1 MAHSGRRK
9 NRGPDRSI
17 LIFSPG
23 FHLDTQNSPSRFN
36 HMMPQTII
44 PTIIGSLFLTL
55 GSTAKVLRVDSGAE
69 GAADG
74 ETWADAF
81 VDLQNA
87 LEAAQSGD
95 EIWIAAG
102 IYKPSSEADQDS
114 SFRLKSGLAIY
125 GGFSGSE
132 SIRAERNPDPLT
144 NLTILSGDLL
154 ENDVGDFENREDNS
168 RSVVTARD
176 LEGIAALDGLTI
188 ARGGTTAS
196 SVGSGA
202 GIDIWNSFVDLRRI
216 RFIENR
222 GRISGGCSFYDSTV
236 TLEGCSFESNEG
248 SQRGG
253 GIYSFQSQI
262 SIDACR
268 FEGNA
273 AESGGAI
280 YLLESNVL
288 ATNLSFTKNQ
298 GRNGGAIYA
307 ERTQIDLWNSILA
320 ENGNKNELA
329 SFVGYGGGVYAKR
342 SEFKITNCA
351 FIGNIVQRA
360 GGAIYAVSG
369 TPPETA
375 EEVVKVVNS
384 TFFGN
389 GVVEAEFFSPPST
402 VFVSQTPSSLI
413 LQNSIV
419 APAPG
424 QPEQFVFSD
433 QPPFL
438 SQPLHPD
445 TCCNLIEGGLAGY
458 EESIDASP
466 LFIDPIGPD
475 GIPATADD
483 DLRLQSNSPAVGNA
497 RTDLLPN
504 DSADLDADSNTDEPT
519 PLDLSGQPRLSGL
532 GLELGAFETQGLFF
546 TANNIEQAQPGEG
559 EVTISDW
566 LSGYSA
572 DDGLTV
578 VFTRINSANALPFLA
593 EPTLSDTGALIFT
606 PAPNASGIAIYEIS
620 ISDSSGNLPAPP
632 TQGFSISI
640 GQRVWRVDASAEG
653 HGDGTTWEDAFARF
667 EDALA
672 IAKAGDQIW
681 VAQGRYTP
689 EFASGQSFQIP
700 SSVAVYGG
708 FQGTEGTLDQR
719 STDPGSHPTLLDG
732 DLAGDDNGLENR
744 SDNSAHVIVLDE
756 ADSST
761 IVDRFTI
768 RGGDASHPDGE
779 SQGGAILS
787 SGNPIFSNLTIIENR
802 AVYGGGIF
810 SLEGAPQISNCL
822 FQKNIALEDGGAL
835 SLDSGF
841 GNVDTEMA
849 SLEECQFYQNSA
861 ESFGGAIK
869 TQRDLLLIKSCRFE
883 ENSAGSGGALRFS
896 HTSIDLIE
904 CDFIKNSASSGAAIS
919 AYNYSGRIQL
929 NRFFGNSADRDGGA
943 GFFLSGSDPQFTN
956 CLFSG
961 NSAGDEGGAIK
972 VDRSNLKLTHCTLA
986 NNSALWGGGLSLDAE
1001 ENHTLQN
1008 SIIWGNHSFG
1018 LPSEVVWFHDDYF
1031 YSSDIPDSFSTL
1043 TPDSGGLLVRG
1054 GLRNRDDVMLAPPL
1068 FLNPTG
1074 LDGIAGTEDDDLRT
1088 GPSSP
1093 AHGAGLPGILPAD
1106 LYDFDGD
1113 GDTAEPIPVDLAR
1126 EDRLIGA
1133 RLDLGAFESAT
1144 PSFFFP
1150 EVRLPEVP
1158 GGPTLIPAWTFIDSE
1173 TPPTF
1178 STEVTQSSGN
1188 LTFETPITISTQGDL
1203 GFQVTPD
1210 TSGWAEIAV
1219 SEDQNGVHQSLGS
1232 FTIFVSPVIYFVD
1245 QNHDPSGNGQSWEQP
1260 FSSLSEALGF
1270 ANEGDEIRVAQ
1281 GTYYAA
1287 GAPEQ
1292 TATFHLKQGVRI
1304 RGGFTGNET
1313 GSTPH
1318 DPSARSTLSG
1328 RFPIDEGL
1336 ERRAAIVVKAEQVDE
1351 TTLLE
1356 SLIISGGGGSLSG
1369 QANRGSGL
1377 YCRSASPTLRRVA
1390 IIDNFAAG
1398 NGGGLYLSSSSSIID
1413 RCFIGGNIAGGS
1425 GGGIYLGSSTEPTII
1440 NTIVTGNRAFDRGGG
1455 IQAATFDSDFSLIN
1469 STITNNTSNF
1479 GTGGVNTRSLRPKI
1493 QNSIIFGNSG
1503 TNGAPS
1509 ELTTNT
1515 LDGESLSNNI
1525 IRGGYHDLRSDHVID
1540 MDPLFANPSGPD
1552 LINGTLDDDLRLLQS
1567 SPAIDAGNGPLL
1579 PEGAGTDFLN
1589 QPRITGIEVD
1599 IGAIEGFIPATFA
1612 LLHPGLDPN
1621 GDENHNG
1628 VSNFAEYATGHA
1640 PRSSPPSNLGL
1651 HVSRDS
1657 LTYQIRENASDLS
1670 FRLQRSTDLK
1680 TWMNLAEG
1688 VDFIKSEPARSG
1700 GGVEYQV
1707 LELSDPLSTNL
1718 FFRQVLESNQ

>member
-1 MAHSGRRK
+1 
-9 NRGPDRSI
+9 
-17 LIFSPG
+17 
-23 FHLDTQNSPSRFN
+23 
-36 HMMPQTII
+36 MMPQTII

-55 GSTAKVLRVDSGAE
+55 GSTAKVLRVDSGAD

-95 EIWIAAG
+95 EIWIAEG
-102 IYKPSSEADQDS
+102 IYKPSSEANPES
-114 SFRLKSGLAIY
+114 TFRLKSGLAIY
-125 GGFSGSE
+125 GGFTGSE
-132 SIRAERNPDPLT
+132 SIRAERNPDPAT
-144 NLTILSGDLL
+144 NSTVLSGDSLG
-154 ENDVGDFENREDNS
+154 NDSEDLASRADNS
-168 RSVVTARD
+168 LSVVSAFD
-176 LEGIAALDGLTI
+176 LNQPATLGGLTI
-188 ARGGTTAS
+188 MSGGSLASSTGSGGGINTRDSSVILKGIRIIDNHGRGG
-196 SVGSGA
+196 
-202 GIDIWNSFVDLRRI
+202 
-216 RFIENR
+216 
-222 GRISGGCSFYDSTV
+222 GGCSLYDSTI
-236 TLEGCSFESNEG
+236 TLENCTFESNESG
-248 SQRGG
+248 ERGG
-253 GIYSFQSQI
+253 GIHSFRSQI
-262 SIDACR
+262 SITTCR

-273 AESGGAI
+273 SESGGGA
-280 YLLESNVL
+280 YLQESNVL
-288 ATNLSFTKNQ
+288 ATDLSFLKNH

-307 ERTQIDLWNSILA
+307 DGSQIALWNSMLA
-320 ENGNKNELA
+320 ENGNEDDPG
-329 SFVGYGGGVYAKR
+329 SFVGRGGGINSR
-342 SEFKITNCA
+342 QCDFQITNCA
-351 FIGNIVQRA
+351 FVGNLVKYL
-360 GGAIYAVSG
+360 GGAIYAVSDSAAG
-369 TPPETA
+369 SLEKN
-375 EEVVKVVNS
+375 VKVINS
-384 TFFGN
+384 TFYGN
-389 GVVEAEFFSPPST
+389 GVIEAGPFPLPST
-402 VFVSQTPSSLI
+402 VFHCVASSNII

-424 QPEQFVFSD
+424 QREQFVFSD
-433 QPPFL
+433 QPPFPGH
-438 SQPLHPD
+438 PLHPES
-445 TCCNLIEGGLAGY
+445 CCNLIEGGLTGY
-458 EESIDASP
+458 EEIIDASP
-466 LFIDPIGPD
+466 LFIDSIGPD

-497 RTDLLPN
+497 RTELLPN

-519 PLDLSGQPRLSGL
+519 PFDLAGQTRLAGL

-559 EVTISDW
+559 EVTISGW

-578 VFTRINSANALPFLA
+578 VFTRINSANALPFLV

-700 SSVAVYGG
+700 SSVTVYGG
-708 FQGTEGTLDQR
+708 FQGTEETLAQR
-719 STDPGSHPTLLDG
+719 ATDPGSHPTLLDG
-732 DLAGDDNGLENR
+732 DLMGNDNGFENR
-744 SDNSAHVIVLDE
+744 SDNSAHVIVLNE
-756 ADSST
+756 ANSST
-761 IVDRFTI
+761 IVDGFTV
-768 RGGDASHPDGE
+768 RGGEAADPNGE

-822 FQKNIALEDGGAL
+822 FQKNTALEDGGAL
-835 SLDSGF
+835 GLESGF
-841 GNVDTEMA
+841 SNVDTELA
-849 SLEECQFYQNSA
+849 LVEECQFYQNSA

-883 ENSAGSGGALRFS
+883 ENSAGSGGAIRFS

-904 CDFIKNSASSGAAIS
+904 CDFIKNSAGSGAAIS

-943 GFFLSGSDPQFTN
+943 GFFLSDSNPQFTN

-1018 LPSEVVWFHDDYF
+1018 LPSEVVWFHDDFF
-1031 YSSDIPDSFSTL
+1031 YSSDIPDSFTTL

-1074 LDGIAGTEDDDLRT
+1074 LDGIAGTKDDDLRT

-1113 GDTAEPIPVDLAR
+1113 GDTAEPIPVDLAG

-1133 RLDLGAFESAT
+1133 KLDLGAFESAT

-1150 EVRLPEVP
+1150 DVRLPEVP
-1158 GGPTLIPAWTFIDSE
+1158 DGLTLIQTWTFIDSNI
-1173 TPPTF
+1173 PPTF
-1178 STEVTQSSGN
+1178 FTEITQASGN
-1188 LTFETPITISTQGDL
+1188 LSFEIPIMISPQGNL
-1203 GFQVTPD
+1203 EFQVTPD
-1210 TSGWAEIAV
+1210 TSGWAEIEV
-1219 SEDQNGVHQSLGS
+1219 FEDLNGVNQSLGS

-1245 QNHDPSGNGQSWEQP
+1245 ANHEPSGNGQSWEQP
-1260 FSSLSEALGF
+1260 FPTLSEALGF

-1292 TATFHLKQGVRI
+1292 TATFNLKQGVRI
-1304 RGGFTGNET
+1304 RGGFTGDET
-1313 GSTPH
+1313 GSTPN

-1328 RFPIDEGL
+1328 RFPIGEGL
-1336 ERRAAIVVKAEQVDE
+1336 ERRAALVVTAEGVDE

-1377 YCRSASPTLRRVA
+1377 YCRFASPTLRRVA

-1493 QNSIIFGNSG
+1493 QSSIIYGNSR

-1515 LDGESLSNNI
+1515 LDEENLSNNI
-1525 IRGGYHDLRSDHVID
+1525 IRGGYDNFGNEHVID
-1540 MDPLFANPSGPD
+1540 MDPLFVNPSGPD
-1552 LINGTLDDDLRLLQS
+1552 LICGTLDDDLRLLQS
-1567 SPAIDAGNGPLL
+1567 SPAIDAGNGTLL
-1579 PEGAGTDFLN
+1579 PEGVGTDFLN
-1589 QPRITGIEVD
+1589 QPRIAGIEVD
-1599 IGAIEGFIPATFA
+1599 LGAIEGSIPATFA
-1612 LLHPGLDPN
+1612 LLYPGLDPN
-1621 GDENHNG
+1621 GDENHNS
-1628 VSNFAEYATGHA
+1628 VSNFAEYATGHD

-1670 FRLQRSTDLK
+1670 FRLQKSTDLK